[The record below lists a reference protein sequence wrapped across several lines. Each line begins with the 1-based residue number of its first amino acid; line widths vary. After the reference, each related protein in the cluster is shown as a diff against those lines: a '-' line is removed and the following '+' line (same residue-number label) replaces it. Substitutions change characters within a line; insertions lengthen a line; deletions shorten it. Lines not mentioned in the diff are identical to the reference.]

1 MTDQIERHPH
11 SLTPLAV
18 SPNEAVPISGVGR
31 TTIYAA
37 ISSGDL
43 KSIKIGKRRLIMVD
57 WLREWLL
64 RHEVTTGE

>member
-1 MTDQIERHPH
+1 MTDKLEHHPH
-11 SLTPLAV
+11 PVAPLAV
-18 SPNEAVPISGVGR
+18 SPNDAVPLSGLGR

-43 KSIKIGKRRLIMVD
+43 RSIKIGNRRLIMVD
-57 WLREWLL
+57 WLRDWML

>member
-1 MTDQIERHPH
+1 MTDKLELNPHPV
-11 SLTPLAV
+11 TPLAV
-18 SPNEAVPISGVGR
+18 SPNDAAPLSGLGR

-43 KSIKIGKRRLIMVD
+43 RSIKIGNRRLIMVD
-57 WLREWLL
+57 WLRDWML